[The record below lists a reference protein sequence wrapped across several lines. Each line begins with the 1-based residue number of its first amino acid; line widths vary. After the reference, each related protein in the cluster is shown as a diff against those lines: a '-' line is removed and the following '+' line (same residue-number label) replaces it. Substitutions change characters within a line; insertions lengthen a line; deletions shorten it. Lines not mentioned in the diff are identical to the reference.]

1 MLERRRK
8 SQMRLDP
15 LLSIPTGTTTMRR
28 TRRVCVNIEA
38 NGSGPLRS
46 RRRRRRDLL
55 NTFFMTYPPVYDPMQ
70 LGHPWGFNFCPN
82 ELPNAY
88 GNLFDFPDRLNAGEQ
103 YEYDSPPTETG
114 PQIVHELKD
123 IFMGLDNYLEAEKIK
138 LMENDREKANSSE
151 NLEDEKLI
159 PKESQLSVLTDIMC
173 DTIDRLN
180 NYLASQSQKQE
191 CPSAL
196 NQINPLGGRIPPV
209 QVLQLPVQPL
219 ILQSMPPYPSCNY
232 FAPSESCLQKKS
244 SDRLPWLKERK
255 RKRPSR
261 PAAYIH
267 LRNQGSSTDDL
278 EMLPK
283 ILEASNS
290 AGKTEKF
297 SVPLHSQSQLMK
309 DAGTTMWCSME
320 CCRESCGTLRRE
332 EELPSTPLQK
342 TLPEAPMLPFSLLPT
357 VGYPPPCIK
366 APPPSIKSED
376 DLDDQERFNNS
387 TGESIHLLGS
397 PQASSYSSSC
407 DYRHQGG
414 NLRYSYIEE
423 EEEEQVDDDD
433 WYRSA
438 SSKLAELEVEQDYFQ
453 LMQKQRQITSKDQT
467 LETYLESTSENSF
480 INVIATTDK
489 ALSTTE
495 LNMQNTGEPIQIE
508 RICKKSSMKQPIGIL
523 NGSRNRNIAGHHKV
537 MFEKVQQTEGVQ
549 AQPEMRTIGTDPVEK
564 ESLSTILTDQKLLK
578 PRSKS
583 NQKRKSGTIKY

>member
-1 MLERRRK
+1 MLERRRR

-15 LLSIPTGTTTMRR
+15 LLPIPTGTTTMRR

-46 RRRRRRDLL
+46 RRRRRRELL
-55 NTFFMTYPPVYDPMQ
+55 NTFFMTYPPAYDPMQ

-103 YEYDSPPTETG
+103 YEYDTPPTETG
-114 PQIVHELKD
+114 PQTVHELKD
-123 IFMGLDNYLEAEKIK
+123 IFMGLDNYLQAEKIK
-138 LMENDREKANSSE
+138 LMENNQERPISSE
-151 NLEDEKLI
+151 NHEDEKLI

-173 DTIDRLN
+173 ETIDRLN
-180 NYLASQSQKQE
+180 NYLANQSQKQE

-209 QVLQLPVQPL
+209 QVLQLPVQPM
-219 ILQSMPPYPSCNY
+219 ILQSLPPCPPCNY

-255 RKRPSR
+255 RKRPSK

-267 LRNQGSSTDDL
+267 LQNQGSSTDDL

-283 ILEASNS
+283 ILESSNS

-297 SVPLHSQSQLMK
+297 SVPLHSQSQVMK
-309 DAGTTMWCSME
+309 DAGTTMCCSME
-320 CCRESCGTLRRE
+320 CCRESCGTLRSRE
-332 EELPSTPLQK
+332 HLPPTSMQR
-342 TLPEAPMLPFSLLPT
+342 TLPKAPILPFSLLTT
-357 VGYPPPCIK
+357 VGYPPPCVK

-376 DLDDQERFNNS
+376 DLDDQERFYNP
-387 TGESIHLLGS
+387 TGESIGS

-423 EEEEQVDDDD
+423 EEEQVDEDD
-433 WYRSA
+433 WYQSA
-438 SSKLAELEVEQDYFQ
+438 SNKLAELEVEQDYFQ
-453 LMQKQRQITSKDQT
+453 LMQKQRQITSKD
-467 LETYLESTSENSF
+467 LESTSENSF

-495 LNMQNTGEPIQIE
+495 LNTQNAREPMQIE
-508 RICKKSSMKQPIGIL
+508 RVCKKSSMKQPLGLI
-523 NGSRNRNIAGHHKV
+523 NGSQKRNIAGHHKV
-537 MFEKVQQTEGVQ
+537 MFEKVKQTEGVQ
-549 AQPEMRTIGTDPVEK
+549 AQPEMRTIGTDPIRN
-564 ESLSTILTDQKLLK
+564 ESLSTIFTDQKVLK

-583 NQKRKSGTIKY
+583 TQKRSVRRKSGTIY